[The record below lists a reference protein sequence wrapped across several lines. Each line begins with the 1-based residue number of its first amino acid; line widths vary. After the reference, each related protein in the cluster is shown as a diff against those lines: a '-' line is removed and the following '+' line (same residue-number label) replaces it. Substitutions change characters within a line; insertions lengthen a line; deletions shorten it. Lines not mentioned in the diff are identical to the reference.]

1 MSTLR
6 KFSPWL
12 LLFGCYG
19 ADAQD
24 AKQVVQQAVNAE
36 INASRN
42 DHTHWMFHESDR
54 KPKDDVVQWVI
65 GTSKGSVTRVLSR
78 NGQKTTEAQ
87 QRKEVYDFIHDSSA
101 QAKQHQSDQRDD
113 KQAEDLLKLLPVAF
127 FWTQTSKGAETTVLH
142 FKPDPNFDPP
152 NREARVFSAMEG
164 DMTVNNDQHRIQ
176 SLKGQLIRDVTF
188 GGGLLGR
195 LKQGGS
201 FSVERR
207 QLEHG
212 IWQIT
217 ATHVNIQGHAL
228 LFKSISEQED
238 DEKSLFE
245 RQPDNITLEQA
256 ATAVMSKK
264 Q

>member
-12 LLFGCYG
+12 LLFGCY
-19 ADAQD
+19 AAHAQD
-24 AKQVVQQAVNAE
+24 AKQIVQQAVNAE
-36 INASRN
+36 MNASRT
-42 DHTHWMFHESDR
+42 DHTHWMFRESDR
-54 KPKDDVVQWVI
+54 KPKDSVEQWVV
-65 GTSKGSVTRVLSR
+65 GTQKGSVTRVLSR
-78 NGQKTTEAQ
+78 NGEKTSEAQ
-87 QRKEVYDFIHDSSA
+87 QRKEIDDFVHDPSA

-127 FWTQTSKGAETTVLH
+127 LWTQTSKSTEATVFH

-176 SLKGQLIRDVTF
+176 SLKGQLIHDVTF

-201 FSVERR
+201 FNVERR
-207 QLEHG
+207 QLERG

-217 ATHVNIQGHAL
+217 ATHINIQGHAL

-256 ATAVMSKK
+256 VTAVMGKK
-264 Q
+264 